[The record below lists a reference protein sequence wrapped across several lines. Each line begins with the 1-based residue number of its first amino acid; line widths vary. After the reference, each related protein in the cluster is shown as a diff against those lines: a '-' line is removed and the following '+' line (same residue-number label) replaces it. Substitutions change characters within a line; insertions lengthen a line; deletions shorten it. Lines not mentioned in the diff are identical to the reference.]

1 MKENRKF
8 IRLQAP
14 IEVIYKLIKKNK
26 RQKSSNSLVKN
37 ISGGGIKIMAN
48 EELRNGDLLDLQ
60 IQVPH
65 LEESIHAVGEVAWF
79 KHSRVKDRERD
90 REIKEAGVR
99 FRDIDPKDLHRILEY
114 VHTIGI
120 G

>member
-1 MKENRKF
+1 MRENRKF

-14 IEVIYKLIKKNK
+14 IGVVYKLIKKNK
-26 RQKSSNSLVKN
+26 RQKLSNSLVKN
-37 ISGGGIKIMAN
+37 ISGGGIKIMAKDD
-48 EELRNGDLLDLQ
+48 LRNGDLLDLQ

-79 KHSRVKDRERD
+79 EYSKVKDRD
-90 REIKEAGVR
+90 IKEAGVR